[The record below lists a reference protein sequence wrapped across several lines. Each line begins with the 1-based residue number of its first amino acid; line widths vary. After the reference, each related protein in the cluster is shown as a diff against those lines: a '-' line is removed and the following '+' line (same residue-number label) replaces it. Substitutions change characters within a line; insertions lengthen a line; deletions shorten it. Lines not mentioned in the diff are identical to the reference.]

1 MPELKSLPP
10 EFALLKRI
18 GNYLTEYFQDSFKPQ
33 VARTTD
39 LYEFLRHK
47 EDMRAQFP
55 TPKDF
60 GRFLKKMHLNYESVM
75 KQFINYKVIDTNPD
89 FLQWFFYPSARTMI
103 RETTDKNQNLAKTL
117 IDKNQL
123 KLNKKIYPAANGEF
137 VRSLEELHIYNAL
150 LSEKDFSVYY
160 ERPLIAGG
168 EERFPDFTI
177 LNRKTDTVFY
187 WEHFGL
193 SEKKKYMENM
203 AEKIAWYQSI
213 GISKIEDGGRFIATI
228 FVNEHH
234 FVELVDTMIA
244 KMKEI
249 VIPSGFIRD
258 VK

>member
-123 KLNKKIYPAANGEF
+123 KLNI
-137 VRSLEELHIYNAL
+137 
-150 LSEKDFSVYY
+150 
-160 ERPLIAGG
+160 
-168 EERFPDFTI
+168 
-177 LNRKTDTVFY
+177 
-187 WEHFGL
+187 
-193 SEKKKYMENM
+193 
-203 AEKIAWYQSI
+203 
-213 GISKIEDGGRFIATI
+213 
-228 FVNEHH
+228 
-234 FVELVDTMIA
+234 
-244 KMKEI
+244 
-249 VIPSGFIRD
+249 
-258 VK
+258 